1 MILVG
6 LTGGIGSGK
15 SSAALRLREL
25 GAVIVDADAI
35 VRELQAPG
43 QPLVA
48 ELVAKFGDGI
58 LHSDGALD
66 RAALANVAFAST
78 EALALLNAI
87 VHPAVGREVNRRVD
101 EHFQSNRVVVMDIP
115 LLAENPREGLAAV
128 VVIDCPV
135 ELAVERLVAHRGFSE
150 EDARARIAK
159 QATREQ
165 RRAIATYVLQ
175 NDTSLDALH
184 AQLDFVWAELVKLP
198 TTSAEELATSRA
210 RPASEPPESR

>member
-58 LHSDGALD
+58 LHPDGALD

-101 EHFQSNRVVVMDIP
+101 EHFQSDRVVVMDIP
-115 LLAENPREGLAAV
+115 LLAENPRKGLAAV

-184 AQLDFVWAELVKLP
+184 AQLDVVWAELVKLP
-198 TTSAEELATSRA
+198 PTSAEELATSRA
-210 RPASEPPESR
+210 RPASRPPESR